1 MNEQYGY
8 AAECSRTPDAMLGVD
23 WEVPTLFPRGG
34 RSLNRQS
41 GKIGWAILWLLGI
54 PLPLLLVAYLIWGR

>member
-1 MNEQYGY
+1 MDQHHED
-8 AAECSRTPDAMLGVD
+8 AAERSRTPDAMLGVD
-23 WEVPTLFPRGG
+23 LEIPTLFPRAG